1 MTREDIIRMA
11 AQAGFAISKWDDG
24 LDEVM
29 DGDNYHIQTDQV
41 IDFSNLVAA
50 AERNKVAQWMIDRS
64 YATGHGDT
72 VEDLLNELESQVI
85 QEEREICAQLCEAKI
100 VSEYAT
106 GKVDQIAW
114 TQACALAIR
123 ARGE

>member
-1 MTREDIIRMA
+1 MTLEDIIRRA
-11 AQAGFAISKWDDG
+11 EDAGF
-24 LDEVM
+24 EFF
-29 DGDNYHIQTDQV
+29 N
-41 IDFSNLVAA
+41 SNDPEFYGREYCEAWIEEQHAFAELIAA
-50 AERNKVAQWMIDRS
+50 AERNKIAQWMIDRS

-123 ARGE
+123 ARGNK

>member
-41 IDFSNLVAA
+41 IDFANLVAA
-50 AERNKVAQWMIDRS
+50 AERNKVAQWMIARS

-72 VEDLLNELESQVI
+72 VEDLLKELAQSVRE
-85 QEEREICAQLCEAKI
+85 EERELCAQVCEEEIQRVKPIYSVVA
-100 VSEYAT
+100 EN
-106 GKVDQIAW
+106 
-114 TQACALAIR
+114 ALKAIR
-123 ARGE
+123 ARGEK